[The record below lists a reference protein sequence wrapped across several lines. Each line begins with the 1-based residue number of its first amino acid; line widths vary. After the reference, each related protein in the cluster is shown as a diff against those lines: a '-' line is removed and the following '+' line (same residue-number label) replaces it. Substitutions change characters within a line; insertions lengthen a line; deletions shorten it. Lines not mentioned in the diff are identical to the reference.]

1 METEEIYDILTEQLV
16 AAINGYDPD
25 YKVKVRQTVEVIN
38 RELPQPKRRF
48 SVAEVQ
54 RYVEFD
60 CHKHVRLLCRRG
72 FLEVVPGRE
81 EEEGARLQRH
91 NWPPP
96 AGFFEGD
103 GSAIGL
109 AYYLQK
115 WFQYNLQDWIAKRS
129 RELESKEGVYSLE
142 GWNARETEFADK
154 TASAGGVS
162 DELFLD
168 RLVSSEGNYRT
179 TNGEILA
186 VDLGM
191 LNKPLDVSIGSRPI
205 QVFTLACFADSV
217 WVLYSF
223 TAADFNGHLE
233 LVGPPWPP
241 RVGSCW
247 TWEAAEK
254 KAFSRGRSCPS
265 LRCCRQQ
272 QAQIGAFLTKPYQ
285 YKC

>member
-1 METEEIYDILTEQLV
+1 L
-16 AAINGYDPD
+16 
-25 YKVKVRQTVEVIN
+25 
-38 RELPQPKRRF
+38 

-81 EEEGARLQRH
+81 EEEGARFQRH

-191 LNKPLDVSIGSRPI
+191 LDKPLDASIGTADRFRFA
-205 QVFTLACFADSV
+205 FTLACSRRLRL
-217 WVLYSF
+217 VLVF
-223 TAADFNGHLE
+223 IHGRGLQR
-233 LVGPPWPP
+233 PPGACWARPGLLGLA
-241 RVGSCW
+241 RVGVR
-247 TWEAAEK
+247 EAAEK
-254 KAFSRGRSCPS
+254 KAFSHGRSGTS
-265 LRCCRQQ
+265 LRCCRQRQ
-272 QAQIGAFLTKPYQ
+272 VPMAPSFSKPSQ